1 MENTKLASRGK
12 TLIKQ
17 SVFIEIVDGQLEL
30 FSSPD
35 LDVEGIAEILYK
47 SLQMMSSILEAIDNV
62 DDTVI
67 H

>member
-47 SLQMMSSILEAIDNV
+47 SLQMMSSILEVIDNV
-62 DDTVI
+62 DDTVV